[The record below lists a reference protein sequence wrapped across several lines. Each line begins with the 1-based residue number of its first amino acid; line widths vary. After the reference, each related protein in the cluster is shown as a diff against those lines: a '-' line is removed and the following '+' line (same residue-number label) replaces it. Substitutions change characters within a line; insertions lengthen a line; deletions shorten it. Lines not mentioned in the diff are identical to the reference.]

1 MTTGM
6 ISNPPPDR
14 FALIDLGSNSVRL
27 VVFDRTRPFAAPLF
41 NEKSLVELGRNS
53 GPKGELAP
61 ERIDAALKVFGYF
74 KTALKS
80 LAIAEVHILATAAVR
95 DAANAGDLLDP
106 VRDLLA
112 ADIKVLKGEE
122 EAELAAKGV
131 MVTCPGAQGL
141 VADLGGGSLELARF
155 GPQGI
160 APTASLP
167 LGILRLQT
175 LGLDQAKF
183 ALNEAFQSLSWLQD
197 LQPRDRL
204 YLVGG
209 AWRALATSHMAHRDY
224 ALKVVHRYALPS
236 AKLRRYAKK
245 LMDPRSRHLKGVGQV
260 PSARR
265 QHLPWAALA
274 AACLTKATAC
284 ERVVFSQG
292 GLREGY
298 SARLLD
304 RERELEQDQARRY
317 DSAIAALIPD
327 GGRFG
332 VADQALFDW
341 TEPLFTAEQDSL
353 RHRRRQA
360 CQLFDFGW
368 EAHPSY
374 RKTDIPSAVVHAA
387 ALTQTHPDR
396 IYLGLVLL
404 LRHGGDPRDKQA
416 HPWLRLTKLL
426 PKLQRRHGLITG
438 RALRLA
444 YKISRGIVPL
454 LQSTRLD
461 VRGSTL
467 RLTVINPGL
476 WNRNDTYAPALLRL
490 ASALDLNPEIVL
502 ADEA

>member
-1 MTTGM
+1 MTPD
-6 ISNPPPDR
+6 PPPDR

-27 VVFDRTRPFAAPLF
+27 VVFDRSRPFAAPLL
-41 NEKSLVELGRNS
+41 NEKSLVELGRNLDPT
-53 GPKGELAP
+53 GHLAL
-61 ERIDAALKVFGYF
+61 ERLDAALKVFGYF
-74 KTALKS
+74 KTVLEG
-80 LAIAEVHILATAAVR
+80 LAITEVHILATAAVR
-95 DAANAGDLLDP
+95 DAANAQALLDP
-106 VRDLLA
+106 VRALMA
-112 ADIKVLKGEE
+112 ADIRVLKGEE

-141 VADLGGGSLELARF
+141 VADLGGGSLELARL
-155 GPQGI
+155 GPEGI
-160 APTASLP
+160 APTVSLP
-167 LGILRLQT
+167 LGVLRLQA
-175 LGLDQAKF
+175 LGVEQAKS
-183 ALNEAFQSLSWLQD
+183 ALREAFQGLTWLQD
-197 LQPRDRL
+197 LHPRGRL

-209 AWRALATSHMAHRDY
+209 AWRALATAHMAHRDY

-236 AKLRRYAKK
+236 TKLRRYAKK
-245 LMDPRSRHLKGVGQV
+245 LADPQLRYLQGLGQV

-265 QHLPWAALA
+265 QHVPWAGLV
-274 AACLTKATAC
+274 AACLIKATAC

-298 SARLLD
+298 SARLLG

-332 VADQALFDW
+332 AADQALFDW
-341 TEPLFTAEQDSL
+341 MDPLFAAEQDSL

-374 RKTDIPSAVVHAA
+374 RKSDIPSAVVHAA
-387 ALTQTHPDR
+387 ALTQAHPDR
-396 IYLGLVLL
+396 AYLGLVLL

-426 PKLQRRHGLITG
+426 PRPQRRHGLITG

-454 LQSTRLD
+454 LQSTHLE
-461 VRGSTL
+461 VRGPTL
-467 RLTVINPGL
+467 RLTVTDQGL
-476 WNRNDTYAPALLRL
+476 GHRRDTYAPALARL
-490 ASALDLNPEIVL
+490 ASDLHLNPEI
-502 ADEA
+502 AFGEGN